1 MATTA
6 TESQGKTSFVKEF
19 LHDNPQANTKAV
31 NEAWQAAGFDG
42 TISPTLVNKTRVKL
56 TGNLRGN
63 SKTAAKEESAPRM
76 PKTAPATLGKTGFVK
91 EFLHDN
97 PQANTKAVNE
107 AWATAGMKGTIS
119 HPIISQVRKQL
130 GLTGNLRGKT
140 RNAAKEKAASN
151 MPGTA
156 TVTPVKTSFVNK
168 TRAKMNLTGNLGGN
182 SKTAAK
188 EKSAPRL
195 PKTATATPGK
205 TSFLKEFLHDNPQG
219 NVKAVNEAWKAA
231 GFDGTIS
238 TALVYKARA
247 SLGLTGNLSGKTKK
261 TKGKATSTGKKLGRP
276 RNTAM
281 VNLQPRG
288 RKSARTLALTELE
301 ADIDRLIFKVMGVGD
316 LTEIEDSL
324 RQARRLL
331 YVIANGR

>member
-6 TESQGKTSFVKEF
+6 TESQGKTSFVKAF
-19 LHDNPQANTKAV
+19 LHDNPQAKAKAVNEAWTAAGMKGTISHPVISVVRKQLGLTGNLRGNSKIAAKEKAASNMLGTATVTPGKTSFVKDFLNANPQGKTKDV

-56 TGNLRGN
+56 TGNL
-63 SKTAAKEESAPRM
+63 
-76 PKTAPATLGKTGFVK
+76 
-91 EFLHDN
+91 
-97 PQANTKAVNE
+97 
-107 AWATAGMKGTIS
+107 
-119 HPIISQVRKQL
+119 
-130 GLTGNLRGKT
+130 
-140 RNAAKEKAASN
+140 
-151 MPGTA
+151 
-156 TVTPVKTSFVNK
+156 
-168 TRAKMNLTGNLGGN
+168 GGN

-188 EKSAPRL
+188 GKSAPRM
-195 PKTATATPGK
+195 PKTVTATPGK

-219 NVKAVNEAWKAA
+219 NVKAVNEAWQAA

-238 TALVYKARA
+238 TALVYKVRA

-261 TKGKATSTGKKLGRP
+261 PKAMTTSTGKKPGRP
-276 RNTAM
+276 REEPAAPVTG
-281 VNLQPRG
+281 QPRG

-324 RQARRLL
+324 RLARRML
-331 YVIANGR
+331 YVTANRG